1 MAETIE
7 EYINLEEVEM
17 KDETVFKEEEILPSS
32 TVENICTVYVQGEG
46 IKEEECELKKEI
58 VYIKDKVITPS
69 TVENTCT
76 VYVQGEKVKMENSG
90 IQGKHLI

>member
-7 EYINLEEVEM
+7 EEINLEEFEM
-17 KDETVFKEEEILPSS
+17 KEETVFKEEEILLSS
-32 TVENICTVYVQGEG
+32 SVENMCSVYIQGEG
-46 IKEEECELKKEI
+46 IKEEELKEEI

-76 VYVQGEKVKMENSG
+76 VYVQGDVKMENTRILG
-90 IQGKHLI
+90 NAKI